1 VINTKKRIS
10 RTIPFGYKVIKDKKL
25 LYPIKSQ
32 LDAIKIIK
40 QKILKGVLSLRQ
52 GSKKLKKETGRSLS
66 NTGLNKIL
74 NKEFSGWQIKANKE
88 RDKIKLKKKKLF
100 EKNKIRIKAARELE
114 KLKKRNQKKIIYH
127 SCILCNKKRLL
138 SEFKKNKAKYCNN
151 CKKLISAKSQKLN
164 FNCRICKKRKKINE
178 FVGIDGFKA
187 YKIKTCK
194 PCYFKMNKEWKN
206 KNIEHRMKYL
216 IKYRLRSDKDIKKK
230 SLW

>member
-1 VINTKKRIS
+1 M
-10 RTIPFGYKVIKDKKL
+10 
-25 LYPIKSQ
+25 
-32 LDAIKIIK
+32 
-40 QKILKGVLSLRQ
+40 
-52 GSKKLKKETGRSLS
+52 
-66 NTGLNKIL
+66 
-74 NKEFSGWQIKANKE
+74 
-88 RDKIKLKKKKLF
+88 
-100 EKNKIRIKAARELE
+100 
-114 KLKKRNQKKIIYH
+114 
-127 SCILCNKKRLL
+127 CNKKRLL